1 MEVRVVEK
9 EEKNYLG
16 RRLSIRYQN
25 HGSKLQTSLA
35 NFKGPEFLK
44 DPNILNLL
52 RFESKKGSKW
62 ANDEWIGRE
71 ELYSSFERALND
83 LKSYD
88 QLKVFYHRV
97 HSREAPDYYD
107 SMCLNSD
114 AYVPLPP
121 ITYLFI

>member
-1 MEVRVVEK
+1 MDNVLESSFLPPDVD
-9 EEKNYLG
+9 EEETFPCYDDDAICFLQHNDDDFLLDTKTTGLSCKYL
-16 RRLSIRYQN
+16 LA
-25 HGSKLQTSLA
+25 SLA

-83 LKSYD
+83 LKSY
-88 QLKVFYHRV
+88 
-97 HSREAPDYYD
+97 
-107 SMCLNSD
+107 
-114 AYVPLPP
+114 
-121 ITYLFI
+121 